1 MARLPDVLPVLRP
14 KRARL
19 PDCRMARL
27 PDFTQKAVRFHGKE
41 QIKDRDIVPVSLM
54 SFQNF
59 TSISMENQKKSRS
72 SHRLFDEFPKFY
84 YYFRVKNR

>member
-1 MARLPDVLPVLRP
+1 MARLPNVLPVLKP

-59 TSISMENQKKSRS
+59 TSISMKKSENIEIKS
-72 SHRLFDEFPKFY
+72 PSL
-84 YYFRVKNR
+84 